1 LLVKPSN
8 SLTRL
13 WVQRID
19 PQRLLQAAPH
29 ISRIIHDTRKPDPR
43 FIVVL
48 IRLDDANEELPR
60 QGALPGARCCD
71 TLLKQIVGRCHEWHA
86 PFPENQEPR
95 TENRELRTRNQEP
108 RTENQELRTEN

>member
-1 LLVKPSN
+1 M
-8 SLTRL
+8 

-29 ISRIIHDTRKPDPR
+29 ISRVIHHTCKPDPR
-43 FIVVL
+43 LIVVL
-48 IRLDDANEELPR
+48 IRLDDANEELPC
-60 QGALPGARCCD
+60 QGALSGARCRN
-71 TLLKQIVGRCHEWHA
+71 TLLEQIVGRCHEWHA

>member
-43 FIVVL
+43 FIVML
-48 IRLDDANEELPR
+48 ICLNCTHKELPR
-60 QGALPGARCCD
+60 QGTLPGARCRN
-71 TLLKQIVGRCHEWHA
+71 TLLESVVRCRHTLPA
-86 PFPENQEPR
+86 
-95 TENRELRTRNQEP
+95 LIASCK
-108 RTENQELRTEN
+108 